1 MNTDFFNKIEAVL
14 SAERLDVYR
23 QDGVPPVTALARY
36 LWNMALC
43 EALYSPLQIVEV
55 ALRNA
60 IHKALTRREGSE
72 TWYDTIARL
81 PPWQAEQVREV
92 RDKLKTENK
101 PETPGRVVAELH
113 FGFWTGFF
121 NGVHARTGIGYALT
135 HQVLA
140 NAHRRQ
146 QDMKALDARLTRVR
160 NLRNRVFHHE
170 RIIHWSDLDKQHAGM
185 LELVGWISPELYE
198 MTVALDRFA
207 RVREAGVGLWIEK
220 LRRHWPDPSR
230 VPDAA
235 TPTPGIVC
243 VGGDCAVNNV
253 ETPFGK
259 RWDSASFDLGDSHL
273 DDLLSGLTL
282 ALDVRNEYVVYLRH
296 VSDAAGGAHAE
307 RR

>member
-1 MNTDFFNKIEAVL
+1 MNADFYNKIETAL
-14 SAERLDVYR
+14 AAERLDVYR
-23 QDGVPPVTALARY
+23 LDGVPPVTALARY

-60 IHKALTRREGSE
+60 IHKALSGREGNE
-72 TWYDTIARL
+72 AWYNTISRL
-81 PPWQAEQVREV
+81 PPWQAEQVQVV
-92 RDKLKTENK
+92 RDKLKAENK

-146 QDMKALDARLTRVR
+146 QDMKALDARLIRVR

-170 RIIHWSDLDKQHAGM
+170 RIIHWGDLDKQHADM
-185 LELVGWISPELYE
+185 LELVGWISPELHE

-207 RVREAGVGLWIEK
+207 CVRVAGVGLWIDK

-230 VPDAA
+230 APGAA
-235 TPTPGIVC
+235 MPTSCITC
-243 VGGDCAVNNV
+243 VERDGAVDHTQ
-253 ETPFGK
+253 TPFGK
-259 RWDSASFDLGDSHL
+259 RWGGASFDLGDSHL
-273 DDLLSGLTL
+273 DNLLSGLTL
-282 ALDVRNEYVVYLRH
+282 ALDVRNEFVVYLRH
-296 VSDAAGGAHAE
+296 ASGTAGGGHDA
-307 RR
+307 